1 MSQIFDAL
9 QRTEAKRSGIDLGKL
24 TAAAEV
30 LELAERQAVQ
40 LTVDGD
46 HQQDGQHRD
55 NVNQTAKLDVGQWAQ
70 FPSTQVMV
78 APQSKLVCIT
88 DEDSLAAEKFRFL
101 GVRLRHLQQKRTLK
115 RLLITSSMSEEG
127 KSMVSANLA
136 CTLARKQ
143 QQRIL
148 LLEGDLRRPT
158 LAEQFGLGKIPGLSE
173 LLQGEPSTAM
183 NIRHLETPGLWI
195 LPAGSPS
202 RTPLEL
208 IQSRKLSMLLDQLGA
223 WFDWIIIDSPPLM
236 PLGDTSVWMRLA
248 DGILLVTRPG
258 KTAKRQ
264 LQRGLEAIE
273 QSKLLGAVLNGSV
286 DAGLGDYYDYYGQA
300 TVSRATSQPA

>member
-9 QRTEAKRSGIDLGKL
+9 QRTEAKRSGLDPAKL
-24 TAAAEV
+24 TAAAEL
-30 LELAERQAVQ
+30 LELAERQALQV
-40 LTVDGD
+40 TTDGD
-46 HQQDGQHRD
+46 RREDDQHRE
-55 NVNQTAKLDVGQWAQ
+55 NGKQTAKLDAGQWSQ
-70 FPSTQVMV
+70 FPLAQVMV
-78 APQSKLVCIT
+78 PPQSKLVCIT

-101 GVRLRHLQQKRTLK
+101 GVRLRHLQQKRSLK
-115 RLLITSSMSEEG
+115 RLLITSSMAEEG

-143 QQRIL
+143 QQKIL

-158 LAEQFGLGKIPGLSE
+158 LAEQFGLGKTPGLTE
-173 LLQGEPSTAM
+173 LLQGEPCTAM
-183 NIRHLETPGLWI
+183 NIRQLESLGLWI
-195 LPAGSPS
+195 LPAGTPS

-223 WFDWIIIDSPPLM
+223 WFDWIVIDSPPLM

-248 DGILLVTRPG
+248 DGILLVVRPG

-273 QSKLLGAVLNGSV
+273 QSKLLGAVLNGSA
-286 DAGLGDYYDYYGQA
+286 DAGLGDYYSYYGQT
-300 TVSRATSQPA
+300 TVSRATQQPA